1 VSIPLKGA
9 KTLSFKWSK
18 IRKNDKVD
26 EVFFLGVGKLI
37 FGWDE
42 TFYSSSAAPF
52 FQTPQPLFFAILLSA
67 HLTAFVV

>member
-37 FGWDE
+37 FGWDDILN
-42 TFYSSSAAPF
+42 SSSAAPF
-52 FQTPQPLFFAILLSA
+52 FKLPNPFFSILLSA